1 MDVIAVL
8 DFGSQTTQL
17 IGRRIREIGVYA
29 RIFPGDV
36 AAVDLPLDE
45 LKGIVLSGSPASV
58 YDTDAPEPD
67 PAVYELGVP
76 VLGICYGLQRMVT
89 DSDGAVARDDRR
101 EFGRSAV
108 QIHEE
113 HPLFAGVKDGFV
125 SWMSHGD
132 RITVPPEHTRVVAT
146 TAHGLTAAI
155 AWEERNL
162 VGIQFHPEVS
172 HCEFGREILSN
183 FALGMCEAA
192 AEWSVESY
200 LEARVEA
207 IRNRVGQRSVLT
219 LVSGGVDST
228 VAARLMLEA
237 LPAEQVH
244 LMFIDTGL
252 LREGER
258 EQVEE
263 ALGQAGAKQ
272 LHVIDAAREFL
283 RGLRGVVDPEEKRR
297 IIGDLF
303 MTVQEREIAHHLPKD
318 YFLVQGTLYTDLI
331 ESGRGVG
338 RSARVIK
345 THHNVGSPLVA
356 RKREEG
362 RIIEPLDGVY
372 KDEVRALGALL
383 DVPGDILERHPFP
396 GPGLAV
402 RILGEVSP
410 ERCETLRKV
419 DDILVRELR
428 SRGLYTEI
436 WQAFSVLLPV
446 RSVGV
451 VGDVRGYA
459 DVAAIRCVVSEDGM
473 TADVYRFPHDDLF
486 EISAIITNRVEA
498 VGRVVYDVSSK
509 PPSTIEWE

>member
-17 IGRRIREIGVYA
+17 IGRRIRELGVHA
-29 RIFPGDV
+29 RIFPGTV
-36 AAVDLPLDE
+36 APDALPRE
-45 LKGIVLSGSPASV
+45 EIRGIVLSGSPASV
-58 YDTDAPEPD
+58 HDEDAPTPD
-67 PAVYELGVP
+67 PGIYQLDVP
-76 VLGICYGLQRMVT
+76 VLGICYGLQRMVA
-89 DSDGAVARDDRR
+89 DAEGGVDRDDKR

-108 QIHEE
+108 ELREE
-113 HPLFAGVKDGFV
+113 HPLFREIPDGFV

-132 RITVPPEHTRVVAT
+132 RITREPAGSRVVAT
-146 TAHGLTAAI
+146 TAHGLVAAV
-155 AWEERNL
+155 AWEDRPV

-172 HCEFGREILSN
+172 HCEYGTEILGN
-183 FALGMCEAA
+183 FVFGICGAKAQ
-192 AEWSVESY
+192 WSVDRY
-200 LEARVEA
+200 LESRVDA
-207 IRNRVGQRSVLT
+207 IRRQVGGTPVLV

-237 LPAEQVH
+237 LPREQVH
-244 LMFIDTGL
+244 LMFVDTGL

-263 ALGQAGAKQ
+263 ALGDAGADH
-272 LHVIDAAREFL
+272 LHIVLAADEFL
-283 RGLRGVVDPEEKRR
+283 GALAGVSDPEEKRR

-303 MTVQEREIAHHLPKD
+303 MTIQEREIAAHLPGD
-318 YFLVQGTLYTDLI
+318 YYLVQGTLYTDLI

-362 RIIEPLDGVY
+362 RIIEPLDGLY

-383 DVPGDILERHPFP
+383 KVPQAILERHPFP

-402 RILGEVSP
+402 RILGEVTP
-410 ERCETLRKV
+410 ERCETLRTV
-419 DDILVRELR
+419 DAILVEELR
-428 SRGLYTEI
+428 ERGLYTEI

-486 EISAIITNRVEA
+486 EISGRITNRVAA

>member
-1 MDVIAVL
+1 MDTIVIL

-17 IGRRIREIGVYA
+17 IGRRIRELGVHA
-29 RIFPGDV
+29 RIFPGDTPV
-36 AAVDLPLDE
+36 SDLPRDALE
-45 LKGIVLSGSPASV
+45 GLVLSGSPASV
-58 YDTDAPEPD
+58 YDADAPRPD
-67 PAVYELGVP
+67 TEIYELGVP
-76 VLGICYGLQRMVT
+76 ILGICYGLQRMIADYGGT
-89 DSDGAVARDDRR
+89 VARDDQR

-108 QIHEE
+108 DVEE
-113 HPLFAGVKDGFV
+113 KHPLFAGIPNGFV

-132 RITVPPEHTRVVAT
+132 RITEPARGTRTVAHSVQGLVAAVAWDGPPF
-146 TAHGLTAAI
+146 
-155 AWEERNL
+155 

-172 HCEFGREILSN
+172 HCEYGSVVLSN
-183 FALGMCEAA
+183 FVFGMCRAA
-192 AEWSVESY
+192 AEWTVDHY
-200 LEARVEA
+200 LSQRVSD
-207 IRNRVGQRSVLT
+207 IRRHVADSPVLV
-219 LVSGGVDST
+219 LISGGVDST
-228 VAARLMLEA
+228 VAGRLMLEA
-237 LPAEQVH
+237 LATEQVH

-258 EQVEE
+258 EQVEK
-263 ALGQAGAKQ
+263 ALGGAGARH
-272 LHVIDAAREFL
+272 LHIIDARDEFL
-283 RGLRGVVDPEEKRR
+283 GALAGVVDPEEKRR

-303 MTVQEREIAHHLPKD
+303 MTVQEREIAAHIPGD

-331 ESGRGVG
+331 ESGRGIG
-338 RSARVIK
+338 RGARVIK

-356 RKREEG
+356 RKRDEG
-362 RIIEPLDGVY
+362 RIIEPLDGLY

-383 DVPGDILERHPFP
+383 EVPRDTLQRHPFP

-402 RILGEVSP
+402 RILGEVTP

-419 DDILVRELR
+419 DAILVEELR
-428 SRGLYTEI
+428 RRELYTEI
-436 WQAFSVLLPV
+436 WQAFSVLLPI

-486 EISAIITNRVEA
+486 EISSLITNRVEA

>member
-1 MDVIAVL
+1 MDSIAVL

-17 IGRRIREIGVYA
+17 IGRRIRELGVHA
-29 RIFPGDV
+29 RIFPGTTPTG
-36 AAVDLPLDE
+36 DLPQQG
-45 LKGIVLSGSPASV
+45 LKGVVLSGSPSSV
-58 YDTDAPEPD
+58 YDAEAPRPD
-67 PAVYELGVP
+67 PGVYDLGVP
-76 VLGICYGLQRMVT
+76 ILGICYGLQRMV
-89 DSDGAVARDDRR
+89 SDTGGTVARDDKR

-108 QIHEE
+108 RIHTP
-113 HPLFAGVKDGFV
+113 HPLFADIPEGFV

-132 RITVPPEHTRVVAT
+132 RIIEAPAGATVIAT
-146 TAHGLTAAI
+146 TNSDLIAAV
-155 AWEERNL
+155 AWEDRPHI
-162 VGIQFHPEVS
+162 GIQFHPEVS
-172 HCEFGREILSN
+172 HCEYGTEILKN
-183 FALGMCEAA
+183 FCFAMCGASA
-192 AEWSVESY
+192 DWSVDRY
-200 LEARVEA
+200 LESRIEA
-207 IRNRVGQRSVLT
+207 VRERVGDTPVLT

-228 VAARLMLEA
+228 VAAGLMLRA
-237 LPAEQVH
+237 LPSDQVH
-244 LMFIDTGL
+244 LMFVDTGL
-252 LREGER
+252 LRRGER
-258 EQVEE
+258 EHVEE
-263 ALGQAGAKQ
+263 TLGSAGADH
-272 LHVIDAAREFL
+272 LHVINAAGEFL
-283 RGLRGVVDPEEKRR
+283 GALAGVTDPEEKRR

-303 MTVQEREIAHHLPKD
+303 MTVQQREIAAHLPGD

-356 RKREEG
+356 QKRAEG
-362 RIIEPLDGVY
+362 RIIEPLDGLY

-383 DVPGDILERHPFP
+383 GVPQGVLERHPFP

-402 RILGEVSP
+402 RILGEVTP
-410 ERCETLRKV
+410 ERCETLRAV
-419 DDILVRELR
+419 DDILIRELR
-428 SRGLYTEI
+428 ARGLYTRI

-473 TADVYRFPHDDLF
+473 TADVYRFPYEDLF
-486 EISAIITNRVEA
+486 EISATITNRVEA